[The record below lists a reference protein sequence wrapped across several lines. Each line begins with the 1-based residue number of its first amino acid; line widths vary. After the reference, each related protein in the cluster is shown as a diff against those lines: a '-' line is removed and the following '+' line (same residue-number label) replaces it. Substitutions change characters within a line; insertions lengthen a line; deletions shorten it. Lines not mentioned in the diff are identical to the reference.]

1 MQFIDRI
8 KRDAFEKSI
17 KMNLIDFQFND
28 SEEEK
33 NTFHTWKFFKNWEF
47 EISNRINKFSHR
59 GIIFIKRIT
68 KHPAYRI
75 DSNVNTMNFEIWS
88 YNTGIKSKDRI

>member
-33 NTFHTWKFFKNWEF
+33 NTFHTWKFFKNW
-47 EISNRINKFSHR
+47 IWDKFSHW
-59 GIIFIKRIT
+59 GIILVKRIT
-68 KHPAYRI
+68 EHPAYRI

-88 YNTGIKSKDRI
+88 YNTRIKSEDKI

>member
-33 NTFHTWKFFKNWEF
+33 NTE
-47 EISNRINKFSHR
+47 SFSKIGNLR
-59 GIIFIKRIT
+59 LVI
-68 KHPAYRI
+68 
-75 DSNVNTMNFEIWS
+75 E
-88 YNTGIKSKDRI
+88 

>member
-28 SEEEK
+28 SEEKRKILFILENFSK
-33 NTFHTWKFFKNWEF
+33 IGF

-59 GIIFIKRIT
+59 GIILVKRIT
-68 KHPAYRI
+68 EHPAYRI
-75 DSNVNTMNFEIWS
+75 DSNVNTMNFEI
-88 YNTGIKSKDRI
+88 

>member
-33 NTFHTWKFFKNWEF
+33 NTFHTWKFFKNWIF
-47 EISNRINKFSHR
+47 ETNFLIEESFSL
-59 GIIFIKRIT
+59 
-68 KHPAYRI
+68 
-75 DSNVNTMNFEIWS
+75 NE
-88 YNTGIKSKDRI
+88 